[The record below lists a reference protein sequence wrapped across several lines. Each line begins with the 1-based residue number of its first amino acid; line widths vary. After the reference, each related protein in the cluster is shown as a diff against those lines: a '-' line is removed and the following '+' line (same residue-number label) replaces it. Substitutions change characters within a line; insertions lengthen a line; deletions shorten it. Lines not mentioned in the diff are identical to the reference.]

1 MKKAMPAGR
10 QGAALILSILII
22 AAFMIVAAFTIK
34 MVYNCYASA
43 NTALIREQAFYLAE
57 AGLEKG
63 KVELANNP
71 SWYTDLPYYL
81 ADNVQWLASYA
92 VGDQTDF
99 GEGRFKIV
107 REKGKKAFYSIGSR
121 GNGIVVLKLTFS
133 NPPFKRLRW
142 SEL

>member
-1 MKKAMPAGR
+1 MKK
-10 QGAALILSILII
+10 GAALILSIMII
-22 AAFMIVAAFTIK
+22 ATFMVVAALTIK
-34 MVYNCYASA
+34 IVYNCYASA
-43 NTALIREQAFYLAE
+43 SAALIREQAFCLAE

-63 KVELANNP
+63 KVELANSP

-81 ADNVQWLASYA
+81 ADNIQWLASYA

-107 REKGKKAFYSIGSR
+107 RVKGKKVLYSIGSR
-121 GNGIVVLKLTFS
+121 GKGIVVLKLTFS
-133 NPPFKRLRW
+133 NPPFKSLAW

>member
-1 MKKAMPAGR
+1 MKK
-10 QGAALILSILII
+10 GAALILSILII
-22 AAFMIVAAFTIK
+22 AAFMIVATLTTKI
-34 MVYNCYASA
+34 VYNCYASA
-43 NTALIREQAFYLAE
+43 NAALVREQSFCLAE

-63 KVELANNP
+63 KVELANSP

-107 REKGKKAFYSIGSR
+107 REKGKKALYSIGSR
-121 GNGIVVLKLTFS
+121 GNGVVVLKLTFS
-133 NPPFKRLRW
+133 NPPFKSLSW